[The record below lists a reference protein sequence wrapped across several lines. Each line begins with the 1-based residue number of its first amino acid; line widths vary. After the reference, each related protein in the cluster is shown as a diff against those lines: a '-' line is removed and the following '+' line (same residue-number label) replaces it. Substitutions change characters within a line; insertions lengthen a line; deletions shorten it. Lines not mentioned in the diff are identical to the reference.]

1 MNMDDLI
8 FEMNQPNEILSC
20 PEWTEWWCVDET
32 GLHLEY
38 APGFEPESEETETT
52 TENSKSIYI
61 DVNYE
66 YDNKMQYLQERYEE
80 AFGSLDE
87 NYTNNLYTEDDIDL
101 FTENS
106 VPSRKPFPISTS
118 SIDYEEWPSDYLEYL
133 RDIIDEYNSPNADW
147 AKQLRNL
154 RADEGHKD
162 TEESVVDIPS
172 TDGLILPN

>member
-1 MNMDDLI
+1 MDDLI

-20 PEWTEWWCVDET
+20 PEWTEWWAVDET

-38 APGFEPESEETETT
+38 APGFEPKSEETETT

-87 NYTNNLYTEDDIDL
+87 NYANNLYTEGDIDL
-101 FTENS
+101 FAENS
-106 VPSRKPFPISTS
+106 IPCRKPFPITTS
-118 SIDYEEWPSDYLEYL
+118 AIDYEEWPSDYLEYL
-133 RDIIDEYNSPNADW
+133 RDIIDEYNSPSSDW
-147 AKQLRNL
+147 RNKISKL
-154 RADEGHKD
+154 SSDDEETD
-162 TEESVVDIPS
+162 TEERVVRIPS